1 MQLGWVLLYFVLG
14 CGVLAALAFPT
25 VPRAIWW
32 RVLRWWRG
40 GLLPDPTVVGFRVQ
54 TRWQRWREQSRAGVL
69 PAQHTPRW
77 GRWMLISLV
86 LLLTPVTLTLVWSAW
101 GTRMLDGFDDQVRPG
116 HTQVS
121 QLLAGE
127 QLVPPPPLPPEVFT
141 TMEVEIERPMTA
153 SADRR
158 WDRMNPEF
166 VQLLLRVFKVM
177 RDQHGYDMVLLEGY
191 RSPERQAMLA
201 AKGTH
206 VTMAGAYQSY
216 HQFGMAADAAFMRDG
231 RVVISE
237 KDPWAMRGY
246 ALFGEVAESMGLTW
260 GGRWQMRDLGHVEWR
275 TPEVRQAMRA
285 ARNRAQAVAPAPDTS
300 GNTNTP

>member
-14 CGVLAALAFPT
+14 CSLLAALAFPD
-25 VPRAIWW
+25 VPRAIWL
-32 RVLRWWRG
+32 RVLRAWRG
-40 GLLPDPTVVGFRVQ
+40 GLPDPTVVGFRLQ
-54 TRWQRWREQSRAGVL
+54 GGLTRWRQRGQQGVL
-69 PAQHTPRW
+69 PAQHRPHW
-77 GRWMLISLV
+77 GRWLAGAIV
-86 LLLTPVTLTLVWSAW
+86 LLATPVALTLVWSAW
-101 GTRMLDGFDDQVRPG
+101 GTRMLDGFDDQVRTADG
-116 HTQVS
+116 QVA

-127 QLVPPPPLPPEVFT
+127 QLIPPPPLPPEVFT
-141 TMEVEIERPMTA
+141 TMEVEVERPMTA

-158 WDRMNPEF
+158 WDRMDPAF
-166 VQLLLRVFKVM
+166 VQQLLRVFKVM
-177 RDQHGYDMVLLEGY
+177 QEEHGYQMVLLEGY

-201 AKGTH
+201 AKGSH

-216 HQFGMAADAAFMRDG
+216 HQFGMAADSAFMRNG

-246 ALFGEVAESMGLTW
+246 ALYGQVAESLGLTW

-275 TPEVRQAMRA
+275 TSDVRQAMKTARARA
-285 ARNRAQAVAPAPDTS
+285 AASPPPADTS